1 MQGFEFITVW
11 LSNLDLFYKG
21 VLIIFMILYSIF
33 ALMLYIQIN
42 SLLTT
47 VNQIKFSPVLRTL
60 AISNLVASIALII
73 YTIFTISV

>member
-1 MQGFEFITVW
+1 MSGFEFFNML
-11 LSNLDLFYKG
+11 LSNLDVFYKV

-47 VNQIKFSPVLRTL
+47 VNQIKFSPVLRAL
-60 AISNLVASIALII
+60 AIFNLVASIALII